1 MKRIAIFCDG
11 TWNRADAKHPTNVVR
26 LAQGVCQK
34 TEDGVAQVVIYL
46 EGVGS
51 GRGSSAISRNV
62 DRLGGGAF
70 GWGLTE
76 NIVEAYRHL
85 AFNHEMGDEIY
96 IFGFSRGA
104 YTARSLAGLIRS
116 CGIPAI
122 DMIPRI
128 PEAVAFYRDP
138 AASTKPESERSK
150 EFRAWFSPALSTQAG
165 EDEWRRE
172 RGLPDCR
179 PLRISYLGVWDTV
192 GALGVPAQ
200 YRMLAGV
207 FNRNYQF
214 HDARLTSLVLA
225 ARHAVAIDE
234 RRRSFEP
241 TLWENVARLNLEA
254 RDEVAIGF
262 RPAGQESPYGQLWF
276 PGDHGSIGGGGDIR
290 GLANAALIWVAEG
303 ARQAGLRFSDTA
315 LQGYEEAIDIA
326 APLRCR
332 TEPPGFLDRILMQS
346 AADRDGPAD
355 PVEVSDVARR
365 RWRRP
370 DPPPYRPGAL
380 RRVAAALDTEPQ
392 GGPG

>member
-11 TWNRADAKHPTNVVR
+11 TWNRSEAEHPTNVVR
-26 LAQGVCQK
+26 LAQSVCQK
-34 TEDGVAQVVIYL
+34 SDDGIAQVVVYL

-85 AFNHEMGDEIY
+85 AFNYEPGDEIY

-104 YTARSLAGLIRS
+104 YTARSLAGMIRA
-116 CGIPAI
+116 CGIPSI
-122 DMIPRI
+122 DNISRI

-138 AASTKPESERSK
+138 NETTKPKSERSK
-150 EFRAWFSPALSTQAG
+150 EFRAWFSPSLSTQAG
-165 EDEWRRE
+165 EDAWRQE

-200 YRMLAGV
+200 YRVLAGV

-214 HDARLTSLVLA
+214 HDAKLTSLVLA

-234 RRRSFEP
+234 RRRTFAP

-254 RDEVAIGF
+254 RDEVSVGL

-290 GLANAALIWVAEG
+290 GLASAALVWVAEG
-303 ARQAGLRFSDTA
+303 AREAGLRFADSAMRAFAD
-315 LQGYEEAIDIA
+315 EIDVA
-326 APLRCR
+326 APLRCKSK
-332 TEPPGFLDRILMQS
+332 PPGFFDRMLMQS

-355 PVEVSDVARR
+355 ATEVSEVARS
-365 RWRRP
+365 RWRRA

-380 RRVAAALDTEPQ
+380 RRVAAALDPDA
-392 GGPG
+392 